1 MLRGLENAAGPA
13 RKIKSCEIE
22 NEKWVAREI
31 GLKSDQAVEK
41 KKKIVFKFIKGFL
54 FRSGCEIETVV
65 ERNGKQAR

>member
-41 KKKIVFKFIKGFL
+41 KRKLFLNLLKVFDSDRAAK
-54 FRSGCEIETVV
+54 
-65 ERNGKQAR
+65 